1 VVPPTPSPNKNR
13 KIDKMFC
20 LRSWLP
26 LLFIPTNASP
36 VFIFLFFICTY
47 FLNRPCVYCS
57 FLLLILFASSC
68 HWSDHCF
75 FDFSSNWFEQRLHQP
90 TSPTD
95 PFPSASSSIFSSAS
109 ASISTTLAS
118 QTLSHLAAHLSHALN
133 LTLNATANSTSSAAG
148 SLASSALEGA
158 KRRLGLGLAGA
169 RGEWTGIG
177 VEWLRSLLGRR
188 EWRLPCVDVYIRL

>member
-1 VVPPTPSPNKNR
+1 
-13 KIDKMFC
+13 MFC

-36 VFIFLFFICTY
+36 IFIFSFFVCTY

-75 FDFSSNWFEQRLHQP
+75 FDFSSNWFEPRKQSGAL
-90 TSPTD
+90 SPE
-95 PFPSASSSIFSSAS
+95 IV
-109 ASISTTLAS
+109 
-118 QTLSHLAAHLSHALN
+118 
-133 LTLNATANSTSSAAG
+133 NS
-148 SLASSALEGA
+148 SSALSNQTLEQFSIYVGALNNTAAALAGTALEEA
-158 KRRLGLGLAGA
+158 KRRVA
-169 RGEWTGIG
+169 RTEWTGIG

>member
-1 VVPPTPSPNKNR
+1 
-13 KIDKMFC
+13 MFC

-36 VFIFLFFICTY
+36 IFIFLFFVCTY

-75 FDFSSNWFEQRLHQP
+75 FDFSNNWFEPRPSTTTDLLP
-90 TSPTD
+90 TNQTLD
-95 PFPSASSSIFSSAS
+95 SASMYVGAFNN
-109 ASISTTLAS
+109 T
-118 QTLSHLAAHLSHALN
+118 AA
-133 LTLNATANSTSSAAG
+133 
-148 SLASSALEGA
+148 SLAGIAMEEA
-158 KRRLGLGLAGA
+158 KRRLAG
-169 RGEWTGIG
+169 REWTGIG

>member
-1 VVPPTPSPNKNR
+1 
-13 KIDKMFC
+13 MFC

-36 VFIFLFFICTY
+36 IFIFLFFVCTY

-75 FDFSSNWFEQRLHQP
+75 FDFSSNWFEPRH
-90 TSPTD
+90 
-95 PFPSASSSIFSSAS
+95 SSIPAD
-109 ASISTTLAS
+109 I
-118 QTLSHLAAHLSHALN
+118 
-133 LTLNATANSTSSAAG
+133 ANST
-148 SLASSALEGA
+148 LTNETIEQASIYMGA
-158 KRRLGLGLAGA
+158 VNNTATALAGA
-169 RGEWTGIG
+169 ALEETKKQLAMRTEWTGVG

>member
-1 VVPPTPSPNKNR
+1 
-13 KIDKMFC
+13 MFC

-36 VFIFLFFICTY
+36 IFIFLFFVSTY

-75 FDFSSNWFEQRLHQP
+75 FDFSSNWFQARIP
-90 TSPTD
+90 
-95 PFPSASSSIFSSAS
+95 SSSLPPITNTA
-109 ASISTTLAS
+109 ISNQTTDHVSVFAG
-118 QTLSHLAAHLSHALN
+118 ALN
-133 LTLNATANSTSSAAG
+133 NTAAA
-148 SLASSALEGA
+148 LAGAAMEEA
-158 KRRLGLGLAGA
+158 KRRLADGVVPGTM
-169 RGEWTGIG
+169 EWTGIG

-188 EWRLPCVDVYIRL
+188 EWRVPCVDITVRL